1 MVVVGVRVSVSKQ
14 FLVILCLSNL
24 KGKEIRCLLKLFI
37 LFPIYLFIYFI
48 YIIYIIIVIIDF
60 SIKKFCLN

>member
-24 KGKEIRCLLKLFI
+24 KGKEIRCLLNLFI
-37 LFPIYLFIYFI
+37 LFPIYLFYLI
-48 YIIYIIIVIIDF
+48 YIIFIIIVIIDF